1 MPQVF
6 PSNSLLQKPPPPT
19 RSPPQPPPP
28 PLNSLLPWDT
38 SCSNAPLASYLEYI
52 LILLTLPPVTSSKSL
67 GLHQMTFRP
76 LSSVKK
82 KHPARLFPVKVEGT
96 ATENCWQTRKKRMQ
110 WYFRGFN
117 RHETDF
123 YSLISF
129 LVHLLRLLKW
139 KEHLTK
145 TGSNCSAGLNQ
156 LSPFVRF
163 WKRLASLSRQAAP
176 SGREWTMWHWQQQ
189 TGGTKVWKMCSTKS
203 ISMSAKGGLSKGVSG
218 WTEVWSHISVSPS
231 AGNKTTTFRL
241 SISFKIYKC
250 QSMSFTTPVNSLE
263 PTVQV
268 KSRPEQQAETQQGRR
283 LNVTGIFKAISL
295 KGMD

>member
-19 RSPPQPPPP
+19 RSPPQPP

-117 RHETDF
+117 RHDTDF

-129 LVHLLRLLKW
+129 
-139 KEHLTK
+139 
-145 TGSNCSAGLNQ
+145 SAPPSAAQVKGTSHKNWVEL
-156 LSPFVRF
+156 
-163 WKRLASLSRQAAP
+163 LSRSKSAFSIREVLKTFSQLEQTSCAIGQGMNYVTLAAADR
-176 SGREWTMWHWQQQ
+176 GHQ
-189 TGGTKVWKMCSTKS
+189 
-203 ISMSAKGGLSKGVSG
+203 
-218 WTEVWSHISVSPS
+218 
-231 AGNKTTTFRL
+231 
-241 SISFKIYKC
+241 
-250 QSMSFTTPVNSLE
+250 
-263 PTVQV
+263 
-268 KSRPEQQAETQQGRR
+268 
-283 LNVTGIFKAISL
+283 SL
-295 KGMD
+295 KNVFY